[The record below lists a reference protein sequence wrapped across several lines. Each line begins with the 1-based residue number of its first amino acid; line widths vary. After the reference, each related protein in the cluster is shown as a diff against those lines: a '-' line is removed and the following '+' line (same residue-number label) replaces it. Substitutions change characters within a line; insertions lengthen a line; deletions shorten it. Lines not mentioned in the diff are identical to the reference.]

1 MSCVAAQRLAGY
13 AKNANPPY
21 IGLPHAIIT
30 ISTAIGFEL
39 RYGDV
44 VTVLQDGRLLIWQA
58 PVKSI
63 DFKRRYLTMKQ
74 LIAVLLAV
82 ATAVTMSGCAS
93 NLSGDSY
100 SRDEA
105 RMPQQV
111 QYATVQQVRLVKIEG
126 TKTPIG
132 AGAGAVIG
140 GVAGSTAGGG
150 RGSTIAAAAGA
161 VAGGLL
167 GAAAEEGITRE
178 QGVEVT
184 VRYDNGQS
192 VAIVQAVSKD
202 ETFNVGDKVRV
213 LTVNGNTRVS
223 H

>member
-1 MSCVAAQRLAGY
+1 
-13 AKNANPPY
+13 
-21 IGLPHAIIT
+21 
-30 ISTAIGFEL
+30 
-39 RYGDV
+39 
-44 VTVLQDGRLLIWQA
+44 
-58 PVKSI
+58 
-63 DFKRRYLTMKQ
+63 MKQ
-74 LIAVLLAV
+74 LIAVLLVV
-82 ATAVTMSGCAS
+82 ATTVAMSGCAS

-150 RGSTIAAAAGA
+150 RGSSIAAAAGA

>member
-1 MSCVAAQRLAGY
+1 
-13 AKNANPPY
+13 
-21 IGLPHAIIT
+21 
-30 ISTAIGFEL
+30 
-39 RYGDV
+39 
-44 VTVLQDGRLLIWQA
+44 
-58 PVKSI
+58 
-63 DFKRRYLTMKQ
+63 MKE

-82 ATAVTMSGCAS
+82 SVSVAMSGCAS

-111 QYATVQQVRLVKIEG
+111 QYATVVQVRPVKIEG

-140 GVAGSTAGGG
+140 GVAGSTVGGG
-150 RGSTIAAAAGA
+150 TGSTIAAAAGA
-161 VAGGLL
+161 VAGGLA

-184 VRYDNGQS
+184 VRYDNGQT

-202 ETFNVGDKVRV
+202 ETFRVGDKVRV
-213 LTVNGNTRVS
+213 LTANGNTRVS

>member
-1 MSCVAAQRLAGY
+1 
-13 AKNANPPY
+13 
-21 IGLPHAIIT
+21 
-30 ISTAIGFEL
+30 
-39 RYGDV
+39 
-44 VTVLQDGRLLIWQA
+44 
-58 PVKSI
+58 
-63 DFKRRYLTMKQ
+63 MKE

-82 ATAVTMSGCAS
+82 SVAVAMSGCAS

-111 QYATVQQVRLVKIEG
+111 QYATVVQVRPVKIEG

-140 GVAGSTAGGG
+140 GVAGSTVGGG
-150 RGSTIAAAAGA
+150 KGSAIAAAAGA
-161 VAGGLL
+161 VAGGLV

-184 VRYDNGQS
+184 VRYDNGQT
-192 VAIVQAVSKD
+192 VAVVQAASKE
-202 ETFNVGDKVRV
+202 ETFRVGDKVRV
-213 LTVNGNTRVS
+213 LTANGNTRVS

>member
-1 MSCVAAQRLAGY
+1 
-13 AKNANPPY
+13 
-21 IGLPHAIIT
+21 
-30 ISTAIGFEL
+30 
-39 RYGDV
+39 
-44 VTVLQDGRLLIWQA
+44 
-58 PVKSI
+58 
-63 DFKRRYLTMKQ
+63 MKE

-82 ATAVTMSGCAS
+82 SVSVAMSGCAS

-111 QYATVQQVRLVKIEG
+111 QYATVVQVRPVKIEG

-140 GVAGSTAGGG
+140 GVAGSTVGGG
-150 RGSTIAAAAGA
+150 KGSAIAAAAGA
-161 VAGGLL
+161 VAGGLA

-184 VRYDNGQS
+184 VRYDNGQA

-202 ETFNVGDKVRV
+202 ETFRVGDKVRV
-213 LTVNGNTRVS
+213 LTANGNTRVS

>member
-1 MSCVAAQRLAGY
+1 
-13 AKNANPPY
+13 
-21 IGLPHAIIT
+21 
-30 ISTAIGFEL
+30 
-39 RYGDV
+39 
-44 VTVLQDGRLLIWQA
+44 
-58 PVKSI
+58 
-63 DFKRRYLTMKQ
+63 MKQ

-82 ATAVTMSGCAS
+82 STAVVLSGCAS
-93 NLSGDSY
+93 NLSGESY

-105 RMPQQV
+105 RVPQQV
-111 QYATVQQVRLVKIEG
+111 QYATVQQVRPVKIEG

-150 RGSTIAAAAGA
+150 RGSAIAAAAGA

-167 GAAAEEGITRE
+167 GAAAEEGMTRE

-184 VRYDNGQS
+184 VRYDNGQTI
-192 VAIVQAVSKD
+192 AIVQAASKD
-202 ETFNVGDKVRV
+202 ETFKVGDKVRV

>member
-1 MSCVAAQRLAGY
+1 
-13 AKNANPPY
+13 
-21 IGLPHAIIT
+21 
-30 ISTAIGFEL
+30 
-39 RYGDV
+39 
-44 VTVLQDGRLLIWQA
+44 
-58 PVKSI
+58 
-63 DFKRRYLTMKQ
+63 MKA
-74 LIAVLLAV
+74 LIALLLAI
-82 ATAVTMSGCAS
+82 AVGGCAS
-93 NLSGDSY
+93 NLSGESY

-105 RMPQQV
+105 RTPQQV
-111 QYATVQQVRLVKIEG
+111 QYATVEQVRLVKIEG

-150 RGSTIAAAAGA
+150 RGSAVAAAVGT

-184 VRYDNGQS
+184 VRYDNGQT
-192 VAIVQAVSKD
+192 VAIVQAASKD
-202 ETFNVGDKVRV
+202 ETFRIGDKVRV